1 MATVAPT
8 DLSFFTAWST
18 TPALRGAAP
27 DVNNLRDRRSY
38 LFTAERVI
46 NPSGTQREVS
56 AHLDDGPKLEGLVE
70 QRGLR

>member
-27 DVNNLRDRRSY
+27 DVNNLRERKSY
-38 LFTAERVI
+38 LFIAERVI
-46 NPSGTQREVS
+46 SKSGTWREV
-56 AHLDDGPKLEGLVE
+56 LVYPDDGPKLEGLAE
-70 QRGLR
+70 QRGPP